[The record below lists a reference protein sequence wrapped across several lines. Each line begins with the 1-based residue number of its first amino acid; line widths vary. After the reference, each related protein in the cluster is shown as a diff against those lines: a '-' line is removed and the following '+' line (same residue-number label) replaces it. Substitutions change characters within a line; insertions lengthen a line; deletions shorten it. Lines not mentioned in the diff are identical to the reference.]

1 MSTQIR
7 CYSTNTASGEYSA
20 VYMAL
25 RDHFHKNPPK
35 PGEKQLIDYL
45 HEFGLT
51 EYPQL
56 MRATTAERFID
67 GANINKEPQK
77 NNK

>member
-1 MSTQIR
+1 MSSQVR
-7 CYSTNTASGEYSA
+7 CPSTNTAIGEYTPI
-20 VYMAL
+20 YMAL
-25 RDHFHKNPPK
+25 RDHLNKNPPK
-35 PGEKQLIDYL
+35 KGEKQLIDYL

-77 NNK
+77 NSR